1 MSRFGIEC
9 VDRYSLS
16 YVLDIQYILSK
27 LFSDLYLNSELPRTQ
42 NIFTFDK
49 WLLGWNWHPI
59 VRLSYTPAHSSS
71 LPCFLSLTIH
81 THTHTY
87 FLLEKS
93 CMSIN
98 NVIKVDICSHR
109 HSTQYYIWVAE
120 CTIGPILV
128 PLPHFS
134 IKKSYSENSQPIQEV
149 GQSISNHEVKNTKWP
164 VFYVY
169 IIFEKMSRVS
179 I

>member
-1 MSRFGIEC
+1 MLTSTRNKCFIWSYVIVCLKSFEDNPFFHLISKVWKIILSFIEQIWNRMC
-9 VDRYSLS
+9 RYSLS

-81 THTHTY
+81 THTHTLTFY
-87 FLLEKS
+87 WKNHVCLSTMLLK
-93 CMSIN
+93 
-98 NVIKVDICSHR
+98 
-109 HSTQYYIWVAE
+109 
-120 CTIGPILV
+120 
-128 PLPHFS
+128 
-134 IKKSYSENSQPIQEV
+134 
-149 GQSISNHEVKNTKWP
+149 
-164 VFYVY
+164 
-169 IIFEKMSRVS
+169 
-179 I
+179 